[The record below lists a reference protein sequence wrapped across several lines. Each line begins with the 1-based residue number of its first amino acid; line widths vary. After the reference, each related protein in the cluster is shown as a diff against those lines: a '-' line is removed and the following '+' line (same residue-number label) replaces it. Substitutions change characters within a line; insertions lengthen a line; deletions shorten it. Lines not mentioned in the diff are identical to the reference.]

1 MATRN
6 EPAVLTVQGNW
17 EELFGN
23 ERSALERILPDYLRP
38 RRWFGGKTKDI
49 RSVTLKHVIPI
60 PSSISTVFYNLVQVG
75 YVDGALDQYAVPLT
89 FASGAH
95 AKNVLDNSPHAVAAR
110 LEGGTN
116 GILVDALA
124 EASFGSVLLEAIGNN
139 RTLSTSQGEMRAR
152 ALGND
157 AAIRGA
163 DADFGPASS
172 RFTNRAERRRT
183 LEKVYHQGYRKI
195 DPVPAARD
203 FVQTE
208 TTLRAGPQIRG
219 SHRAAS
225 VFPK

>member
-95 AKNVLDNSPHAVAAR
+95 AQNVLDNSPHAVAAR

-157 AAIRGA
+157 AAIRGSIPLSA
-163 DADFGPASS
+163 MIG
-172 RFTNRAERRRT
+172 RAE
-183 LEKVYHQGYRKI
+183 QAI
-195 DPVPAARD
+195 PP
-203 FVQTE
+203 
-208 TTLRAGPQIRG
+208 
-219 SHRAAS
+219 
-225 VFPK
+225 